1 MLMGGL
7 RKHLF
12 LSWIM
17 ILAQIRNT
25 TKDSPSITIRWA
37 MPLCNTY
44 TSEISWL
51 NLVV

>member
-1 MLMGGL
+1 MLMGEV

-17 ILAQIRNT
+17 ILAQIRNIT
-25 TKDSPSITIRWA
+25 RDALSITIRWA
-37 MPLCNTY
+37 MPLCDTY

-51 NLVV
+51 NLGI